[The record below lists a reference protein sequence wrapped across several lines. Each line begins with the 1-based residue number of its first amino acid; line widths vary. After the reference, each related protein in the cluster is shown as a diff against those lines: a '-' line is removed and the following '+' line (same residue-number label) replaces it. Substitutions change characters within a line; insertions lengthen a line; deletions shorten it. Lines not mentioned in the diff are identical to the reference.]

1 MNYFHDMFD
10 RYITDVIFKFTGN
23 SFRTEIKRHSN
34 KIKYI
39 LSRINKQDINFSF
52 TRIYKRS
59 FLF

>member
-23 SFRTEIKRHSN
+23 SFRTEIKRHSS

-52 TRIYKRS
+52 TRI
-59 FLF
+59 

>member
-23 SFRTEIKRHSN
+23 SFRTEIKRHSS

-39 LSRINKQDINFSF
+39 LSHINKQDINLSF

-59 FLF
+59 FLS